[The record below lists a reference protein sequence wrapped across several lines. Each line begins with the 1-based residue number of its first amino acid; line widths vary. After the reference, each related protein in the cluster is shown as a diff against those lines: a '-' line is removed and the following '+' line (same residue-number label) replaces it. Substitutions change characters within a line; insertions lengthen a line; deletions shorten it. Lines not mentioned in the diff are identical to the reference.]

1 RAEWP
6 HLCDEA
12 RRAEHNVRADAR
24 AAWFYARRTLELDL
38 TWRYDADRSLHRPY
52 MNDLSAKIH
61 APTLRRLV
69 GQDLYLKMEVIRKRG
84 NAAVHEPRPVKQK
97 QALAVTR
104 ELFHI
109 LYWLA
114 RTYTRDQAA
123 IPPSALTFDQKLIP
137 EPVSRDVHLKTQA
150 ELKALAEKLAEQD
163 AKLAAERERNAAL
176 QAELTVLQAQVAA
189 AKAANLTRPDT
200 HDYDEQTTRV
210 E

>member
-1 RAEWP
+1 
-6 HLCDEA
+6 
-12 RRAEHNVRADAR
+12 
-24 AAWFYARRTLELDL
+24 
-38 TWRYDADRSLHRPY
+38 
-52 MNDLSAKIH
+52 LSWA
-61 APTLRRLV
+61 
-69 GQDLYLKMEVIRKRG
+69 
-84 NAAVHEPRPVKQK
+84 
-97 QALAVTR
+97 
-104 ELFHI
+104 
-109 LYWLA
+109 A
-114 RTYTRDQAA
+114 RTYTRIQPA

-210 E
+210 EYIDVLLQKAGWPLDQPCDREIKVTVMPNASGNGYVHYVQ